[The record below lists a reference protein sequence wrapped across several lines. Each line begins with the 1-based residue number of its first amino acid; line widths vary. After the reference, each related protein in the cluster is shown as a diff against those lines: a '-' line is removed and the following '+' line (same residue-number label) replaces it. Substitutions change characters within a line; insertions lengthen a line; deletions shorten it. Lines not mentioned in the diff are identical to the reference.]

1 MRRPF
6 SNILTVLVSL
16 FLVIPHGLTTAQNS
30 SGPRQDQQTGYGASR
45 LSKHSRE
52 LLALARV
59 NNQKTVS
66 LLIGAQ
72 PGADQVV
79 ASSINSLGGTI
90 RYREDDVSYLRAD
103 IPVDKVDAVAGLP
116 GVQTADLNESFKI
129 EPAPTPHG
137 FNPAVNLSVPPPGPG
152 TPANNPYLS
161 TRDIGAPQFVA
172 AHPTF
177 DGRGVK
183 IGIIDGGVDLFT
195 PELQTAKLLDG
206 TPTPKIVDSRNMLDP
221 LTGEDPTWVNMQT
234 KVNVL
239 GGNFSAGGATY
250 SGVAAD
256 GEYRFGVLSE
266 ANLGP
271 ESEYAV
277 GCGADLNRN
286 GLCGE
291 TFAVLWRLTDNRVWV
306 DTNADRSFTSELGMT
321 DYALNYEVGT
331 FGTDN
336 PATPVRETVP
346 FTVQTDNKDKFVNIG
361 IIGTGHGT
369 FVAGIAAGKS
379 YFGGA
384 MNGSAPEA
392 QIVSAGVIDSRG
404 FATDQAVIEG
414 SVFLAKTAKVDVI
427 SESLG
432 SLRALNDGSETVD
445 LVTNRVIEKYKVPF
459 FISSGNDGP
468 GANTVASASTASN
481 AISVGG
487 YVSKES
493 ELFNDGVDTRRDEYV
508 QMFSS
513 RGPREDGGF
522 KPNVLAPTPL
532 LSTLP
537 QWEDFSDFAGPYP
550 LPPGYVDGFGTSAS
564 APCAAG
570 GAALLSSAAKQS
582 HLQWDPEQLS
592 QALRSSARYLSEFQ
606 AYEQGNG
613 LMQVGQS
620 WELLKRNI
628 ATVEINSQAPVNT
641 VLSPLLPTPS
651 RGPGIYE
658 REGWQAGQT
667 AQRAIV
673 FTRSSG
679 SPKPITYQLIWKGND
694 GTFASQGSLTLPRDV
709 PVPLTVQVAALT
721 GGIHSA
727 ILNLDDPSTDGI
739 DYQVMNT
746 IVAAEQFNTAN
757 GFTIQEA
764 VSVQRGDFRS
774 FFINVPANAQAL
786 KVNITGVNGLLLPV
800 RLSPFGTPI
809 LSDYNVVL
817 NNSPWTTQ
825 KNNPIPGVWEVNVF
839 ASAFSSVDF
848 ATFTFTAS
856 ILSNVDV
863 SPASWTIDPATL
875 GTTYSQNFTFT
886 NLSGSFD
893 GRAQGS
899 NLGAAFSTRP
909 TIFQGAPQL
918 YSVQVPAGSSSI
930 LARINNA
937 SDSAADIDLYLF
949 NCTGPTCVLAAA
961 STSPTANELVS
972 VPNPT
977 PGKWIVYVDPFS
989 VPSGSTQYDYVD
1001 LYASAAFGSVSVA
1014 DATAV
1019 HPYGTS
1025 WTRTATATAVSQPPA
1040 GRSLKGFVSVVSD
1053 GVFLKRVDVDLR
1065 NVH

>member
-6 SNILTVLVSL
+6 SNILIVLFSL
-16 FLVIPHGLTTAQNS
+16 FLVIPQGLTTAQNS
-30 SGPRQDQQTGYGASR
+30 SGTSGARQTSR

-59 NNQKTVS
+59 NNKKTVS

-79 ASSINSLGGTI
+79 ANSINSLGGTI

-103 IPVDKVDAVAGLP
+103 IPIDKVEAVAGLP
-116 GVQTADLNESFKI
+116 GVQTADLNESFKVD
-129 EPAPTPHG
+129 PAPIPHG
-137 FNPAVNLSVPPPGPG
+137 FKPAANLSVPPPGPG

-183 IGIIDGGVDLFT
+183 IGLLDGGVDLFT

-206 TPTPKIVDSRNMLDP
+206 TPTRKILDSRTMSDP
-221 LTGEDPTWVNMQT
+221 LAGEDRTWVNMQT

-266 ANLGP
+266 ASLGP

-291 TFAVLWRLTDNRVWV
+291 TFTVIWRLTDNRVWV
-306 DTNADRSFTSELGMT
+306 DTNADRSFTGEIGMT
-321 DYALNYEVGT
+321 DYALNYDVGT
-331 FGTDN
+331 FGSDN
-336 PATPVRETVP
+336 PATPLRETVP

-369 FVAGIAAGKS
+369 FVAGIAAGKN

-384 MNGSAPEA
+384 INGSAPEA
-392 QIVSAGVIDSRG
+392 QIVSATVFDSLGFTSDQVI
-404 FATDQAVIEG
+404 IEG
-414 SVFLAKTAKVDVI
+414 SIFLAKTAKVDVI

-432 SLRALNDGSETVD
+432 GFSALNDGNDTLD

-468 GANTVASASTASN
+468 GANTVASPATASK
-481 AISVGG
+481 AIAVGG

-493 ELFNDGVDTRRDEYV
+493 ELVNEGVDTLRDEYV
-508 QMFSS
+508 DGFSS
-513 RGPREDGGF
+513 RGPREDGGL
-522 KPNVLAPTPL
+522 KPNILAPTPL
-532 LSTLP
+532 LSTFP
-537 QWEDFSDFAGPYP
+537 QWEDVSIFFVAPYP
-550 LPPGYVDGFGTSAS
+550 LPPGYIDGGGTSAA

-582 HLQWDPEQLS
+582 HLQWDPEQLN
-592 QALRSSARYLSEFQ
+592 QALRSSARYLSDFQ

-641 VLSPLLPTPS
+641 VLSPFLPTPN

-658 REGWQAGQT
+658 REGWQAGQA
-667 AQRAIV
+667 AQRTIY

-679 SPKPITYQLIWKGND
+679 SPKPITYQLIWKGDD
-694 GTFASQGSLTLPRDV
+694 GTFSSQGSLTLPRDV
-709 PVPLTVQVAALT
+709 AVPLAVQVAATT

-727 ILNLDDPSTDGI
+727 ILNLDDPNTDGI

-757 GFTIQEA
+757 GFTIQQA

-786 KVNITGVNGLLLPV
+786 KVNITGVNGVLLPV
-800 RLSPFGTPI
+800 RLSPTGTPI
-809 LSDYNVVL
+809 FSDYNVVL
-817 NNSPWTTQ
+817 DNSPWTTQ
-825 KNNPIPGVWEVNVF
+825 RNNPIPGVWEVNVF

-856 ILSNVDV
+856 ILSNVDI
-863 SPASWTIDPATL
+863 SPASWTVDPATL
-875 GTTYSQNFTFT
+875 GTPYSQSFTFT
-886 NLSGSFD
+886 NLSGSFN

-899 NLGAAFSTRP
+899 DLGAAFSAHP
-909 TIFQGAPQL
+909 TIFQSAPQL
-918 YSVQVPAGSSSI
+918 YSVEVPAGSSSI
-930 LARINNA
+930 LSRINNA
-937 SDSAADIDLYLF
+937 SDSAADIDLYLY

-989 VPSGSTQYDYVD
+989 VPTGSTQYDYVD
-1001 LYASAAFGSVSVA
+1001 LYANAAFGSVSVA

-1019 HPYGTS
+1019 HPYGAS

-1040 GRSLKGFVSVVSD
+1040 GRSLKGFVLVVGD
-1053 GVFLKRVDVDLR
+1053 GVVLKRVDVDLL